1 MTPTLWKVLGFTGQA
16 IFGSRFLVQWLV
28 SERRGQSVIPAY
40 FWYAS
45 LLGSITLL
53 AYAIHIGDPVFIV
66 GQSFGLVVYSR
77 NLVLRR
83 RNPTPVA

>member
-1 MTPTLWKVLGFTGQA
+1 LSSTLWTVVGGAAQVVFA
-16 IFGSRFLVQWLV
+16 SRFLVQWIT
-28 SERRGQSVIPAY
+28 SEVQGRSVIPAY

-45 LLGSITLL
+45 LLGSVGLL
-53 AYAIHIGDPVFIV
+53 AYAIHIRDPIFTL

-83 RNPTPVA
+83 RNPVR

>member
-1 MTPTLWKVLGFTGQA
+1 MSHTLWTVVGGAAQV
-16 IFGSRFLVQWLV
+16 IFASRFLVQWIT
-28 SERRGQSVIPAY
+28 SEVRRKSVFPAY

-45 LLGSITLL
+45 LLGAAGLL
-53 AYAIHIGDPVFIV
+53 AYAIHIRDPIFTL

-83 RNPTPVA
+83 RNLVR